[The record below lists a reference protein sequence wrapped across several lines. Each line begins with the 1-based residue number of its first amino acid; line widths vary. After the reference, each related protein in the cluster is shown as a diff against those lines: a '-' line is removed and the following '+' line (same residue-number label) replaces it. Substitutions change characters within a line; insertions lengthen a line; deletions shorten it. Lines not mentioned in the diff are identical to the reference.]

1 MRWSILTD
9 RLPVTVKI
17 GEEEHELDVRTST
30 ALNCLRKLRED
41 IPDGV
46 KSLYV
51 TRRLGLPPDA
61 LDKAIWFLEGP
72 NKPTGKGEASFD
84 YFQDANVI
92 YGAFQQAYGLT
103 LEEVTNLH
111 WWAFLALLEAI
122 PSGTRFMDIVGIRT
136 MEIYPDDSADVRRRK
151 LRAKASVALKTGK
164 KLEW

>member
-51 TRRLGLPPDA
+51 TRRLGLPRR
-61 LDKAIWFLEGP
+61 FGQ
-72 NKPTGKGEASFD
+72 G
-84 YFQDANVI
+84 
-92 YGAFQQAYGLT
+92 GLVLRGT
-103 LEEVTNLH
+103 EQTDRQGGSELR
-111 WWAFLALLEAI
+111 LL
-122 PSGTRFMDIVGIRT
+122 P
-136 MEIYPDDSADVRRRK
+136 RRK
-151 LRAKASVALKTGK
+151 RDLRGFSASIRVRTRRSDGNALVGVFGAPRSNS
-164 KLEW
+164 EWNPIHGYSGNQNNGDLPRRQRRC